1 MSRVLVLDSDYE
13 NCERAVDEAFE
24 VFPIALNGKTVAVK
38 MNALKAGNP
47 DSEAFVT
54 NYHVLQAVIDK
65 VKSMEPAEIVAGD
78 SVGTEYYGKSEEVF
92 DTTRLKEACGE
103 HYRNFN
109 KNIAVVELEH
119 PFQRKAAILK
129 DVLDADVYIS
139 VPKMKTHGL
148 TRISGSVKNNYGL
161 LVGAQKAW
169 YHYYSQKPETF
180 ARILIEMFKL
190 RPPDLVI
197 MDGIL
202 AMEGYGPASPETR
215 IVNKILVSDD
225 AVALDTVLAHI
236 VGFTVDDVPY
246 LQLARE
252 MSLGETDLSAI
263 DIIGDA
269 ATIEAYHRPDPPETS
284 YSYKAGV
291 GSGRTS
297 IEFFRDRVAYR
308 PSFSPEVCQHADGCN
323 SCVDICPSGAISRG
337 EAVPGLDPDKCLLC
351 SACMETCDYDGLLL
365 SPNEKILQTLMP

>member
-1 MSRVLVLDSDYE
+1 M
-13 NCERAVDEAFE
+13 
-24 VFPIALNGKTVAVK
+24 
-38 MNALKAGNP
+38 
-47 DSEAFVT
+47 
-54 NYHVLQAVIDK
+54 
-65 VKSMEPAEIVAGD
+65 
-78 SVGTEYYGKSEEVF
+78 
-92 DTTRLKEACGE
+92 
-103 HYRNFN
+103 
-109 KNIAVVELEH
+109 ELEH
-119 PFQRKAAILK
+119 PFQRKVAVLK
-129 DVLDADVYIS
+129 DVLDSDVYIS

-180 ARILIEMFKL
+180 ARILIEMFRL

-215 IVNKILVSDD
+215 RVNKILVSDD
-225 AVALDTVLAHI
+225 AVALDTVLANI
-236 VGFTVDDVPY
+236 VGFTVADVPY

-252 MSLGETDLSAI
+252 MALGETDLNSI
-263 DIIGDA
+263 EIIGDA
-269 ATIEAYHRPDPPETS
+269 ATIEEYHRPDPPDTS

-308 PSFSPEVCQHADGCN
+308 PSFSADVCEHPNGCN

-337 EAVPGLDPDKCLLC
+337 TETPRLDPDKCLLC
-351 SACMETCDYDGLLL
+351 SACMEACEHAGLELA
-365 SPNEKILQTLMP
+365 PDKKIVQKLTS

>member
-1 MSRVLVLDSDYE
+1 MSKVLVLDSDYE
-13 NCERAVDEAFE
+13 SCKGAIDAAFAK
-24 VFPIALNGKTVAVK
+24 FPIELKGKRVAVK

-54 NYHVLQAVIDK
+54 NYHVLEAVIDK
-65 VKSMEPAEIVAGD
+65 VKTLEPAMIVAGD
-78 SVGTEYYGKSEEVF
+78 SVGTEYYGRSEEVF
-92 DTTRLKEACGE
+92 DTTRLKRACGE

-109 KNIAVVELEH
+109 KNIAVVELEQ
-119 PFQRKAAILK
+119 PFQRKVAVLK
-129 DVLDADVYIS
+129 DIMDADVYIS

-180 ARILIEMFKL
+180 ARILIEMFRL

-215 IVNKILVSDD
+215 MVNKILVSDD

-236 VGFTVDDVPY
+236 VGFAVDDVPY

-252 MSLGETDLSAI
+252 MSLGETDLNAI
-263 DIIGDA
+263 EIIGDA
-269 ATIEAYHRPDPPETS
+269 KTIEAYHRPDPPDTS

-308 PSFSPEVCQHADGCN
+308 PSFSTEVCEHAQGCN
-323 SCVDICPSGAISRG
+323 ACIDICPAGAISRG
-337 EAVPGLDPDKCLLC
+337 ADVPGLDPDKCLLC
-351 SACMETCDYDGLLL
+351 SACMEACDYDGLVLT
-365 SPNEKILQTLMP
+365 PNEKILLKLTP